1 MWQYRLADLFADDD
15 PQTWAE
21 QLRDEGWEF
30 AVRGTGVLVEINGV
44 TRRRYYLRRWVEKR
58 IPRNAPRTTTP
69 RD

>member
-58 IPRNAPRTTTP
+58 IPRNAPRTATP

>member
-21 QLRDEGWEF
+21 QLRDEGWEY
-30 AVRGTGVLVEINGV
+30 AVRRTGVLVEINGV
-44 TRRRYYLRRWVEKR
+44 TRRRYYLRRWVDKKTR
-58 IPRNAPRTTTP
+58 RTAPRTTTP